1 MRRFVLASQSPRRK
15 EILDEVGVK
24 HIQIPSSEDE
34 TLSENLTPEQY
45 VMEIALLKGASV
57 AKNLKEG
64 HIVISADTIVVSE
77 GKILGKP
84 KCEVDALDMLMSLSG
99 KWHDVYTGYCVINTD
114 DANSCSKYEK
124 TRVKFRS
131 FTKREAQKYVAS
143 GESMDKAGGY
153 GIQGKGR
160 LLVEKIDGDYFN
172 VVGLPICAL
181 AKMLMDEFGIDIL

>member
-1 MRRFVLASQSPRRK
+1 MRKFVLASQSPRRK
-15 EILDEVGVK
+15 EILEDVGLK

-34 TLSENLTPEQY
+34 TLSENLTPAQY

-57 AKNLKEG
+57 AKTLSEG

-84 KCEVDALDMLMSLSG
+84 ENEADALNMLMKLSG
-99 KWHDVYTGYCVINTD
+99 KWHDVYTGYCVIDTNNS
-114 DANSCSKYEK
+114 NSCAKYEK
-124 TRVKFRS
+124 TSVKFRS
-131 FTKREAQKYVAS
+131 FTEKEARKYIAS
-143 GESMDKAGGY
+143 GECMDKAGSY

-172 VVGLPICAL
+172 VVGLPVCAL
-181 AKMLMDEFGIDIL
+181 AKMLKDEFKIDIL